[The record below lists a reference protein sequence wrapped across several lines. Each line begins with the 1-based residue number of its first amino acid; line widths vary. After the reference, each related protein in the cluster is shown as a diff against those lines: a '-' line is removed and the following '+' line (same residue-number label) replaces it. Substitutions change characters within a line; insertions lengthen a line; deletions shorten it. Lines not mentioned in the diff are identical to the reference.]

1 MLRTLSL
8 SLLSTIGLLLSATA
22 QPTLD
27 PTFGNNGKVLIDFD
41 GDNDDA
47 QEMLIQPDGRILVSG
62 YGTIDGEVRP
72 IVARLLFDGTLD
84 PAFGTGGRVSL
95 TLPAFAAIQG
105 MALQPDG
112 KVLVGGNLLIGNGA
126 DLFMARLLPNGALDP
141 DYGTDGISTPTTS
154 ATGGSFWAMALQS
167 DGKVLMSGDDVA
179 GFNSKMMTVRLL
191 ADGALDT
198 AFGTGGVALTDIG
211 SNNERALAVAVQPN
225 GKILSAGRTAQPG
238 HQEIAV
244 VRLLPNGQLDTS
256 FDGDGILQ
264 VNISNDEDEAS
275 DLILLPDGRILVV
288 GYASP
293 NSDRDLLAVMLTT
306 SGGFDP
312 GFGTNGVVVLEAID
326 NQEVDRVAQDSEG
339 GFVLTCTVEET
350 FNDIRV
356 LRLSANG
363 TPDPMYDA
371 TFDINNDDNSSAIAI
386 QVDGKVVVAGENNNG
401 ASESDMLVMRFTAP
415 GTTSIPAIGTVS
427 LSIAPNPSHGR
438 FVAEAATPW
447 SAATLVVLHDAQG
460 RLVPMHPTTFN
471 GKVAVDAEQV
481 ASGIYSLTLIDR
493 GRTATE
499 RVVFE

>member
-8 SLLSTIGLLLSATA
+8 SLLITIGLLLSATA

-293 NSDRDLLAVMLTT
+293 NSD
-306 SGGFDP
+306 
-312 GFGTNGVVVLEAID
+312 
-326 NQEVDRVAQDSEG
+326 
-339 GFVLTCTVEET
+339 
-350 FNDIRV
+350 
-356 LRLSANG
+356 
-363 TPDPMYDA
+363 
-371 TFDINNDDNSSAIAI
+371 
-386 QVDGKVVVAGENNNG
+386 
-401 ASESDMLVMRFTAP
+401 
-415 GTTSIPAIGTVS
+415 
-427 LSIAPNPSHGR
+427 
-438 FVAEAATPW
+438 
-447 SAATLVVLHDAQG
+447 
-460 RLVPMHPTTFN
+460 
-471 GKVAVDAEQV
+471 
-481 ASGIYSLTLIDR
+481 
-493 GRTATE
+493 
-499 RVVFE
+499 